1 MMSSTLQVIERLET
15 VCQRQRG
22 LIEKMLLRLHEN
34 GDIAFDNE
42 AASTD
47 CLYHSVLGGGNDIP
61 FLREEG

>member
-1 MMSSTLQVIERLET
+1 MMSSTLQVLERLET
-15 VCQRQRG
+15 VCQKQRG

-34 GDIAFDNE
+34 GDITFDNE

-47 CLYHSVLGGGNDIP
+47 CLYHSVLGGGNVTH